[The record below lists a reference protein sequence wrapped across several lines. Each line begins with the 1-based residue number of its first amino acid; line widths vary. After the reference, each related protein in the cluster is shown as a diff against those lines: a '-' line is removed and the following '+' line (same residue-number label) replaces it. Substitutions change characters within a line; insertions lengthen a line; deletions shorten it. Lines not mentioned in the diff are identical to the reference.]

1 MLKDKNMLIGYCS
14 NKSIKTHYSLNKK
27 SSRNVYKIEKL
38 CKRIKKLSRKDEFIN
53 TEVGIS
59 IMMNIGDKRITSLL
73 SGNSDSLCEAL
84 NLLKRDSLHFEELKK
99 IRKKLNIEAKNE
111 NN

>member
-1 MLKDKNMLIGYCS
+1 MLKDKNMLIGHS
-14 NKSIKTHYSLNKK
+14 SDKSIKTHYSLNKK

-38 CKRIKKLSRKDEFIN
+38 CKRIQKLSRKDEFIN

-59 IMMNIGDKRITSLL
+59 IMMNIGDECITSLL
-73 SGNSDSLCEAL
+73 SGNSDSIYKSFYLT
-84 NLLKRDSLHFEELKK
+84 KREFSHYEELKK
-99 IRKKLNIEAKNE
+99 IRKKLNIEAENE

>member
-14 NKSIKTHYSLNKK
+14 DKSIKTHYSLNKK

-59 IMMNIGDKRITSLL
+59 IMMNIGDEPITSLL
-73 SGNSDSLCEAL
+73 SGNTDSVYKSFYLT
-84 NLLKRDSLHFEELKK
+84 KREFSHYEELKEV
-99 IRKKLNIEAKNE
+99 RKELNKEVQK
-111 NN
+111 

>member
-14 NKSIKTHYSLNKK
+14 DRSIKTHYSLSKK

-38 CKRIKKLSRKDEFIN
+38 CKRIQKLSRKDEFIN

-59 IMMNIGDKRITSLL
+59 IMMNIGDECITSLL
-73 SGNSDSLCEAL
+73 SGNTDSVYKSLDL
-84 NLLKRDSLHFEELKK
+84 IKRDLSHYEELEEV
-99 IRKKLNIEAKNE
+99 RKELNKEVQK
-111 NN
+111 

>member
-14 NKSIKTHYSLNKK
+14 DKSIKTHYSLNKK

-59 IMMNIGDKRITSLL
+59 IMMNIGDKCITSLL
-73 SGNSDSLCEAL
+73 SGNTDSVYKSLDL
-84 NLLKRDSLHFEELKK
+84 IKRDLSHYEELEEV
-99 IRKKLNIEAKNE
+99 RKELNKEVQK
-111 NN
+111 

>member
-1 MLKDKNMLIGYCS
+1 MLKDKNMLIGFNS
-14 NKSIKTHYSLNKK
+14 NKNIKKRYSLNKK

-59 IMMNIGDKRITSLL
+59 IIMNIGDERITSLL
-73 SGNSDSLCEAL
+73 SGNTDSVYKSLDFI
-84 NLLKRDSLHFEELKK
+84 KRDLSHYEELEEV
-99 IRKKLNIEAKNE
+99 RKELNKEVQK
-111 NN
+111 

>member
-14 NKSIKTHYSLNKK
+14 DKSIKTHYSLNKK

-38 CKRIKKLSRKDEFIN
+38 CKRIQKLSRKDEFIN

-59 IMMNIGDKRITSLL
+59 IIMNIGDKCITSLL
-73 SGNSDSLCEAL
+73 SGNTDSVYKSLDL
-84 NLLKRDSLHFEELKK
+84 IKRDLSHYEELEEVRKELDKK
-99 IRKKLNIEAKNE
+99 VQK
-111 NN
+111 

>member
-14 NKSIKTHYSLNKK
+14 DKSIKTHYSLNKK

-38 CKRIKKLSRKDEFIN
+38 CKRIQKLSRKDEFIN

-59 IMMNIGDKRITSLL
+59 IMMNIGDECITSLL
-73 SGNSDSLCEAL
+73 SGNTDSVYESLALIKQDLSHYEAL
-84 NLLKRDSLHFEELKK
+84 KEVRKELNKEVQK
-99 IRKKLNIEAKNE
+99 
-111 NN
+111 